1 MTDSLCALSNLSDTA
16 LAMGEVRSSSATSRR
31 KKHPD
36 EPKKIQQTIM
46 LDEETKAEL
55 GVEAERRGMTQG
67 KLGGLAVKKFLKA
80 QRIKRKLFKQ

>member
-1 MTDSLCALSNLSDTA
+1 MESLETFSNLSNTA

-55 GVEAERRGMTQG
+55 GAEAERRGMTQG

-80 QRIKRKLFKQ
+80 QQIKRTVFKQ